1 VSLWSRERIEVRLA
15 PHAIALRRLSRGT
28 RVRELGSYH
37 FEVEAVNGTHDW
49 KPALA
54 MLNSRFEALAWRK
67 ADLDVV
73 LSGHFTRLMLMPWT
87 ANVSE
92 QDAAAY
98 ARHQFNV
105 IYGSNADAW
114 SVCLGVAHPRRPRVA
129 AAIEIAL
136 IEALTAQAASYD
148 MRLCS
153 LRPLLSS
160 LVDALP
166 ANDQALSGWVAL
178 AEPGSV
184 HVACL
189 DAGHC
194 IDIRGARYEADAAP
208 VLLSLL
214 RESALNTD
222 RDTEHAQVKLF
233 AATAPDCTLLR
244 QHGWCVENATPE
256 FA

>member
-1 VSLWSRERIEVRLA
+1 VSLWSRERVEVRLS
-15 PHAIALRRLSRGT
+15 PHAIALRRVAGGR
-28 RVRELGSYH
+28 RARELGRYE
-37 FEVEAVNGTHDW
+37 FGVGAVEAAHDW

-54 MLNSRFEALAWRK
+54 MLNARFEALAWRK
-67 ADLDVV
+67 ADLDIV

-98 ARHQFNV
+98 ARHQFNA
-105 IYGSNADAW
+105 IYGSHADAW
-114 SVCLGVAHPRRPRVA
+114 SVSLGVAHPHRPRVA
-129 AAIEIAL
+129 AATERAL
-136 IEALTAQAASYD
+136 VEALTAQAAAYD

-153 LRPLLSS
+153 LRPLLST

-166 ANDQALSGWVAL
+166 ANDQALSNWVAL
-178 AEPGSV
+178 LEPGCV

-194 IDIRGARYEADAAP
+194 IDVRSARYETDP
-208 VLLSLL
+208 VPALLSLL
-214 RESALNTD
+214 RESALNAD
-222 RDTEHAQVKLF
+222 RDTDNAQVKLY
-233 AATAPDCTLLR
+233 AAVAPDCALLR
-244 QHGWCVENATPE
+244 QHGWRVENAAPE